1 MNSGYSSPYSVK
13 PDSTPIQQSLN
24 TDDQKAKYKEEE
36 KTQKAPPE
44 LPFELDRITEVL
56 GDTFVS
62 LAQLRQMLKNAS
74 ASDSIDQLGVNKIVE
89 KIDIVNEIILA
100 IPEDLDILKI

>member
-1 MNSGYSSPYSVK
+1 MNNGNNPYSTGIANK
-13 PDSTPIQQSLN
+13 NISLSLDSSTQMPKYR
-24 TDDQKAKYKEEE
+24 DDDKRAI
-36 KTQKAPPE
+36 APPILPHE
-44 LPFELDRITEVL
+44 LNEIIEVL
-56 GDTFVS
+56 GNTFVS

>member
-1 MNSGYSSPYSVK
+1 MNNGNNPYSTGIANK
-13 PDSTPIQQSLN
+13 NITHSLDSSTQMPRYK
-24 TDDQKAKYKEEE
+24 DDDERAI
-36 KTQKAPPE
+36 APPILPHE
-44 LPFELDRITEVL
+44 LNEIIEVL
-56 GDTFVS
+56 GNTFVS